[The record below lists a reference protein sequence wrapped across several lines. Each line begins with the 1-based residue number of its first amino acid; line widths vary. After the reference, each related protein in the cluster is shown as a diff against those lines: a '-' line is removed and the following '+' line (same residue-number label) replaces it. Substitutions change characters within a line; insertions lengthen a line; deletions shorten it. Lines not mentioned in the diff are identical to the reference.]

1 MLMQRLN
8 FDQFRLGVTQVLGS
22 VRLAPVLRQDC
33 PGDLRLGKVGVATGL
48 VDSTDGKATYVS
60 YFPHAL
66 IARFAEDGAALVP
79 QGTQLGQP
87 GRLRKLARVYR
98 RTGRDELT
106 FLPLHV
112 AMEGFLALHFKGPEI
127 AWPEYVRQVR
137 RRGLGF
143 RFETSASGWVVKGLE
158 RALACFEWHPDQ
170 VGSLLFV
177 DDEFLAAFV
186 VSHPDDYRQL
196 HRSLVTDFFT
206 EQVLHYGYL
215 RAAEDRVAFGPAKN
229 LGELRHELAR
239 HRQQHHELNR
249 LRAQSLIDREVQAH
263 QVYKLGPFRLQR
275 FCTDLARGVD
285 NHIGEAILR
294 ADGRL
299 EYLKTYRLSEAQSRR
314 AFLLRSLA
322 EADWNLT
329 LAAENLACADE
340 EEVARLLIHAG
351 FGYLLNP
358 ELVRRVR

>member
-1 MLMQRLN
+1 MQHLN

-33 PGDLRLGKVGVATGL
+33 PGDLRLGPVGVSEERVA
-48 VDSTDGKATYVS
+48 SADGKANYLS

-66 IARFAEDGAALVP
+66 IARFSQDGSALVP

-87 GRLRKLARVYR
+87 SRLCSLGRVYR
-98 RTGRDELT
+98 RTGPGEVA

-112 AMEGFLALHFKGPEI
+112 AMEGFLSLHFKGPEI

-143 RFETSASGWVVKGLE
+143 RLETSASGWVVKGLE
-158 RALACFEWHPDQ
+158 RALACFEWHPHQ

-186 VSHPDDYRQL
+186 VSHPQDYRKL
-196 HRSLVTDFFT
+196 HRSLLTDFFP

-215 RAAEDRVAFGPAKN
+215 RAAEDRVSFGPAKN
-229 LGELRHELAR
+229 LDELRRELE
-239 HRQQHHELNR
+239 RQRSQHHQLNS
-249 LRAQSLIDREVQAH
+249 LRAESLVNRPVQAH

-294 ADGRL
+294 ADGKL
-299 EYLKTYRLSEAQSRR
+299 EYLKSYRLSEAQSRR

-322 EADWNLT
+322 EADWNLGR
-329 LAAENLACADE
+329 AAESLHCVDE

-358 ELVRRVR
+358 ELVRRAR